1 MILNEIGTINSTLK
15 TVATFI
21 ALTLMLSACST
32 VSHIRLYNGPILSPQ
47 HEATIILPEALELLE
62 LNGQK
67 ISNTKLSFR
76 TGDMPLT
83 LPSGEHTLVF
93 QYKEFWQIDDD
104 NHDTVTSGAITF
116 KANLAKT
123 EVMTFEFPDIKNY
136 QDAKKFSHDPRLLL
150 VSKRQVIPSSHT
162 QKDNPFVFDDDNQVK
177 ATQYP
182 NLDQLKFWWNR
193 ATYYEQQE
201 FLIWQKQQVINQ

>member
-1 MILNEIGTINSTLK
+1 MPSIRHAILLIL
-15 TVATFI
+15 
-21 ALTLMLSACST
+21 LLSGCST
-32 VSHIRLYNGPILSPQ
+32 VSQVKLYNGPSLKPQ
-47 HEATIILPEALELLE
+47 EEATIVLPEAFELLE
-62 LNGQK
+62 LNGQS
-67 ISNTKLSFR
+67 ISDTRLTFR
-76 TGDMPLT
+76 TGDMFLT

-93 QYKEFWQIDDD
+93 QYKEIWQIDDD

-116 KANLAKT
+116 KANLAKA
-123 EVMTFEFPDIKNY
+123 EVMKLEFPDINNH
-136 QDAKKFSHDPRLLL
+136 QDAKKFSYDPRLLL

-162 QKDNPFVFDDDNQVK
+162 QKDNPFVLDKDNQVK

-201 FLIWQKQQVINQ
+201 FLIWQKQ